1 MNNQVDPN
9 NEWKMPQGSINMPGQ
24 SSTPTNE
31 DNTLRDFILGAAVGS
46 GTTLLGYYLANKN
59 SEQRRKNKTHTKQKP
74 SSFAI

>member
-1 MNNQVDPN
+1 MADQIDPS
-9 NEWKMPQGSINMPGQ
+9 KYQLAPGSINMPGQ
-24 SSTPTNE
+24 TSTQSNK

-46 GTTLLGYYLANKN
+46 GATLLGYYLANKN